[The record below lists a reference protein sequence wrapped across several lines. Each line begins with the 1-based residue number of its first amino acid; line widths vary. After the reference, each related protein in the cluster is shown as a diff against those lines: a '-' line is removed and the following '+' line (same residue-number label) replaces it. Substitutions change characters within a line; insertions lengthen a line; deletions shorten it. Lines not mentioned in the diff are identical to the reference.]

1 MNVPPGLAAEATADA
16 AWRQVAVPGAG
27 RLGAAESKQRRK
39 DGGDTM
45 CVCGWGGVGWGGVG
59 GDTQRD
65 TWTVQCKARQQQQL
79 RPHGVEHASEET
91 SAAASQGLRGD
102 MGAKDVAA
110 AGELPRLPL
119 LPITALVPAADRQA
133 GRAGQPKEQQ
143 AGRVSQAVVGQR
155 GQGGSHLQ
163 DWHAAAAQHR

>member
-1 MNVPPGLAAEATADA
+1 MSPAASARGR
-16 AWRQVAVPGAG
+16 WGPGAG

-39 DGGDTM
+39 DGGDKM
-45 CVCGWGGVGWGGVG
+45 REGGRGSTPN
-59 GDTQRD
+59 DTG
-65 TWTVQCKARQQQQL
+65 TVQCRARQQQQL

-110 AGELPRLPL
+110 AGELPRLSL
-119 LPITALVPAADRQA
+119 LPIAALVPAADRQA

-155 GQGGSHLQ
+155 GQGGSHVQ